1 MKLPVITSLADHFDV
16 PSSTDCLT
24 AFMWPPCDFLSTL
37 NTLLHD
43 QPTSNSQTRCDVR
56 RSDSEQVL
64 SCLDIQQIYI
74 YVNCVQS
81 CAQLVDYK
89 TRKILRLRIEVKPT
103 ALLHHAHKLW
113 PLAMTLTYNPKW
125 TIMIV
130 TFTHKT
136 QVQRW
141 VGSKDRVEIN
151 GRTGDGRISTHA
163 DPTSTRRTTMCSGA
177 KG

>member
-1 MKLPVITSLADHFDV
+1 MCRPAQTAWRLSCDRHVTFYQHWTRSYTINQQATVKLDVTSDAL
-16 PSSTDCLT
+16 
-24 AFMWPPCDFLSTL
+24 TL
-37 NTLLHD
+37 NKYFHVWIY
-43 QPTSNSQTRCDVR
+43 SK
-56 RSDSEQVL
+56 
-64 SCLDIQQIYI
+64 YI
-74 YVNCVQS
+74 YVNCVHS
-81 CAQLVDYK
+81 CARLVDYK
-89 TRKILRLRIEVKPT
+89 TRKIFRLRIEVKPT

-113 PLAMTLTYNPKW
+113 PLAMTLTYNPKQ

-136 QVQRW
+136 QVQKW

-177 KG
+177 KE